1 MDFIVIFAKVI
12 IFVAIINVWFF
23 RFNKKTKYRGG
34 DASSMKAEFS
44 NYGLPESMVYIIG
57 GLKFLSAFGLLLSIW
72 FPQLAL
78 PAAVVIAILMVGAII
93 MHLRIKDDFIK
104 SMPALLFLLLSL
116 LIINYS
122 SSIF

>member
-1 MDFIVIFAKVI
+1 MNFIIIFVKVI
-12 IFVAIINVWFF
+12 IFLAIINVWFF

-34 DASSMKAEFS
+34 DASSMKAEFA
-44 NYGLPESMVYIIG
+44 NYGLSESMVYIIG
-57 GLKFLSAFGLLLSIW
+57 GLKVLSALGLILSIW

-78 PAAVVIAILMVGAII
+78 PAAAVMAILMVGAII

-122 SSIF
+122 NSIL

>member
-1 MDFIVIFAKVI
+1 MDFIIILAKVI

-34 DASSMKAEFS
+34 DASSMKAEFA

-57 GLKFLSAFGLLLSIW
+57 GLKVISAFGLVLSIW
-72 FPQLAL
+72 FPQFAL
-78 PAAVVIAILMVGAII
+78 PAAAAMAILMVGAII

-104 SMPALLFLLLSL
+104 SIPALLFLLLSL

-122 SSIF
+122 FSIL

>member
-1 MDFIVIFAKVI
+1 MDLIIIFAKVI
-12 IFVAIINVWFF
+12 ILIAIINVWFL

-44 NYGLPESMVYIIG
+44 IYGLPESMVYIIG
-57 GLKFLSAFGLLLSIW
+57 GLKVLSALALILSIW

-78 PAAVVIAILMVGAII
+78 PAAAVMAILMVGAII

-104 SMPALLFLLLSL
+104 SMPALLILLLSL
-116 LIINYS
+116 LIINSSYS
-122 SSIF
+122 IL